1 MDMKYLQNNNVGNR
15 GQRLIQKI
23 SMISTDIES

>member
-1 MDMKYLQNNNVGNR
+1 MKYFQNNNLGNR

>member
-1 MDMKYLQNNNVGNR
+1 MKYFQNNNVGNR